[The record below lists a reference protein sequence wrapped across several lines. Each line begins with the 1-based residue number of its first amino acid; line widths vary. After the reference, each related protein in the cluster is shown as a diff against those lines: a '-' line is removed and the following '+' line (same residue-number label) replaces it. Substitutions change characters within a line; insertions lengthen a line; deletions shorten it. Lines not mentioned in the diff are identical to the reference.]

1 MATLPA
7 CSEGVHLAINSLAMY
22 AAPRV
27 KLLGELRAA
36 GVPMQQVHV
45 FLGDSPTSDDG
56 AAWFVDAASGARH
69 YRVRHNSVDFTA
81 MVHIVE
87 NPHLFNSVRQW
98 F

>member
-1 MATLPA
+1 MAALPA

-36 GVPMQQVHV
+36 GVPMHQVHV

-56 AAWFVDAASGARH
+56 AAWCGRGRGGARRDERRDH
-69 YRVRHNSVDFTA
+69 ERDDPTQEVAV
-81 MVHIVE
+81 
-87 NPHLFNSVRQW
+87 L
-98 F
+98 